1 MLKRDTQ
8 VGGIAKAVETHA
20 VWTVK
25 GSKDRRRETS
35 ECLRDMALV
44 VDTEVMTRWLIM
56 GWVTS

>member
-1 MLKRDTQ
+1 MKRGTQ
-8 VGGIAKAVETHA
+8 LGGVLKAVETHA

-25 GSKDRRRETS
+25 GSKARRREPS

-44 VDTEVMTRWLIM
+44 GDMEVMTRWLIM